1 MSNVWAEVNLD
12 ALRHNLAFIRAR
24 VGEDVEI
31 MAVVKADG
39 YGHGAREIVQAL
51 IPAGVSW
58 FGVANTLEGIVV
70 RSVDPDIQI
79 MVLGQVF
86 PENVP
91 DIFSYNL
98 TPIVC
103 DYETAEILD
112 REAQR
117 CKKRLVVHVKIDTGM
132 GRIGVWHEDFQ
143 CFLDDVGKLTHL
155 KIDGFLS
162 HFPSSDEDAEFSHSQ
177 VSIFKKVVSEAARE
191 QIRARILHMANSA
204 AILKLPASYF
214 DMVRPGIV
222 LYGLY
227 PSAVFSE
234 KCDIQPVL
242 SLKTKVSF
250 VKKVR
255 KGMTISYGM
264 TFRARKPTVV
274 ATIPAGYGDG
284 YNRHLSNTGRVLI
297 KGKYAPIVGR
307 VTMDQTMVDVGH
319 IPGVKVGDE
328 VVLIG
333 RQGKHEITVE
343 EIARLVDTIPYEIV
357 CGINKRVERVYAGSA
372 GKGRGARSQ
381 KKA

>member
-1 MSNVWAEVNLD
+1 MSNAWAEVNLD
-12 ALRHNLAFIRAR
+12 ALRHNLAFIRKR

-51 IPAGVSW
+51 IPAGVGW

-79 MVLGQVF
+79 MVLGQIF

-91 DIFSYNL
+91 DVFTYGL

-103 DYETAEILD
+103 DYETAELLD

-117 CKKRLVVHVKIDTGM
+117 HKKRLAVHVKIDTGM
-132 GRIGVWHEDFQ
+132 GRIGVWHEDFRF
-143 CFLDDVGKLTHL
+143 FLEDVAKLTHL
-155 KIDGFLS
+155 RIDGFLS
-162 HFPSSDEDAEFSHSQ
+162 HFPSSDEDVEFSQSQ
-177 VSIFKKVVSEAARE
+177 VSIFKKVICEAERE

-204 AILKLPASYF
+204 AILKLSASYF
-214 DMVRPGIV
+214 DMVRPGII

-234 KCDIQPVL
+234 KYDIKPVL
-242 SLKTKVSF
+242 TLKTKISF
-250 VKKVR
+250 LKLVK

-264 TFRARKPTVV
+264 TYRAKKPTVI
-274 ATIPAGYGDG
+274 ATIPVGYGDG
-284 YNRHLSNTGRVLI
+284 YNRHLSNQGRVLI
-297 KGKYAPIVGR
+297 KGRFAPIVGR
-307 VTMDQTMVDVGH
+307 VTMDQTMVDVGN
-319 IPGVKVGDE
+319 IPGVAVGDE

-333 RQGKHEITVE
+333 RQGKKEITVE
-343 EIARLVDTIPYEIV
+343 EIARDLDTIPYEIV
-357 CGINKRVERVYAGSA
+357 CGINKRVERIYIGSDGTGHA
-372 GKGRGARSQ
+372 A
-381 KKA
+381 KKEKKR